1 MNARMSER
9 TVKRPPLPLTERDL
23 AELNKLRG
31 EPLSWNALWSLARQ
45 ETPTGEVTESVV
57 IHAIFTVGLRA
68 IHEAA
73 EAASYAADAE
83 DRRGEDA
90 ERRSL
95 ARRRRP
101 GWAKEE

>member
-1 MNARMSER
+1 MSER
-9 TVKRPPLPLTERDL
+9 AVKRPPLPLTARDL
-23 AELNKLRG
+23 EDLNKLRG
-31 EPLSWNALWSLARQ
+31 EPPIWDALWNLARQ
-45 ETPTGEVTESVV
+45 EAPTGEVTESVV

-68 IHEAA
+68 IREAA

-90 ERRSL
+90 ERRAI

-101 GWAKEE
+101 DWAGEE

>member
-9 TVKRPPLPLTERDL
+9 AVKRPPLPLTERDL
-23 AELNKLRG
+23 ADLNKLRG
-31 EPLSWNALWSLARQ
+31 EPPVWAALWHLARQ
-45 ETPTGEVTESVV
+45 EAPTGEVTESVV

-68 IHEAA
+68 IQEEA
-73 EAASYAADAE
+73 EAASYAAEAE

-90 ERRSL
+90 ERRAT

-101 GWAKEE
+101 GWAGEE